1 MKRLL
6 VLVALACAAAASF
19 GATLN
24 PVQLL
29 NPSGSTAGQAIVS
42 TGASSAPAWGNVT
55 AAALGAQA
63 ANTVVANATG
73 ASAAPTAFAMPSCNT
88 TSSAL
93 IWTPGTGFQCSTAIN
108 AAALGG
114 ATFASPTA
122 IGSTTP
128 STGKFTS
135 VSTTASAK
143 VFAINTS
150 AQSIANN
157 TNAVVTGW
165 TAVTNQNSN
174 FVASTGVFTA
184 PRAGFYQISGAIG
197 FVSSAFTAG
206 QNVAVVILKN
216 GSMLVQGARVVETTV
231 TTAQDA
237 PPVSVM
243 VQLAAGDTV
252 SIAAFQNSGAAV
264 ALNNGGTIVWMSIS
278 ETP

>member
-108 AAALGG
+108 ASALGG
-114 ATFASPTA
+114 TVAASYA
-122 IGSTTP
+122 LVAGTT
-128 STGKFTS
+128 TNNN
-135 VSTTASAK
+135 ASAGN
-143 VFAINTS
+143 V
-150 AQSIANN
+150 
-157 TNAVVTGW
+157 GE
-165 TAVTNQNSN
+165 
-174 FVASTGVFTA
+174 
-184 PRAGFYQISGAIG
+184 
-197 FVSSAFTAG
+197 FVSSTVAFGSAIPLTTLVNANITSISLTAGDWEVWGTIATAPAAGTVQTFTVGSISTVSATIQTQPGTGANIALPFTANTG
-206 QNVAVVILKN
+206 QTIVAPVGRTRL
-216 GSMLVQGARVVETTV
+216 SLAATTTV
-231 TTAQDA
+231 FLVIQCTFTA
-237 PPVSVM
+237 STN
-243 VQLAAGDTV
+243 AAYGY
-252 SIAAFQNSGAAV
+252 IAARR
-264 ALNNGGTIVWMSIS
+264 IR
-278 ETP
+278 